1 MNNST
6 LFKEVVS
13 GNTTTPFVIAEIG
26 QAHEGSLGQAL
37 SYIEAVAEAGVNAV
51 KFQTHIA
58 DEESSK
64 YDEFRV
70 RVFPQDKTR
79 YDYWKRMEF
88 TPSEWRVLAKRAKEC
103 GLVFLSSPFSNR
115 AVDVLLDCD
124 MEAWKIAS
132 GELQNYPMLDKILAT
147 KQPLLISTGM
157 SSWQE
162 IDEVYECTKGVERVF
177 FQCTTAY
184 PSKPENIG
192 LNNIALFQ
200 NRYKDCIVGLS
211 DHSGDIYPS
220 MSAYIMGARVFEV
233 HVAWSKSMFGPDTKA
248 SLTISQLKSL
258 VEYLDR
264 QNLLISSPVEKDE
277 IRKEKSGLV
286 SLFGRGIYAREDI
299 EPGQTIECSKLAY
312 LKPAKGVEAKHYK
325 SVIGSVAKNRIMAG
339 EPVLASDLEWK
350 K

>member
-1 MNNST
+1 MDNSV
-6 LFKEVVS
+6 LFKEVMS
-13 GNTTTPFVIAEIG
+13 GKINAPFVIAEIG

-64 YDEFRV
+64 YDDFRV
-70 RVFPQDKTR
+70 RVFPQDNTR
-79 YDYWKRMEF
+79 SDYWKRMEF
-88 TPSEWRVLAKRAKEC
+88 TPSQWKMLAKRASEC
-103 GLVFLSSPFSNR
+103 GILFLSSPFSNR
-115 AVDVLLDCD
+115 AVDVLMDCG

-132 GELQNYPMLDKILAT
+132 GELQNYPMLDKILET
-147 KQPLLISTGM
+147 KLPLMISTGM

-162 IDEVYECTKGVERVF
+162 IDEVYEYTKGVERVL

-184 PSKPENIG
+184 PSQPENIG

-248 SLTISQLKSL
+248 SLTIYQLKSL
-258 VEYLDR
+258 VKYLHQ
-264 QNLLISSPVEKDE
+264 QNVLISSPIEKDE
-277 IRKEKSGLV
+277 IRMEKSDLV
-286 SLFGRGIYAREDI
+286 TLFGRGIYAREDI
-299 EPGQTIECSKLAY
+299 EAGHTIEYNELAY
-312 LKPAKGVEAKHYK
+312 LKPAKGVKAKYYK
-325 SVIGSVAKNRIMAG
+325 SVIGSVAKNKIIAG
-339 EPVLASDLEWK
+339 EPVLASDLVWK